1 MENRAAAEAYLDY
14 SSSAA
19 AAVESESLR
28 RSWQRRSNFEPE
40 RPRNFELSRNNPR
53 IAARVMKMSVNGG
66 GATVSASTV
75 GGPPPP
81 SPVVLNGV
89 GAVPSSTAT
98 GSSTAT
104 STSQPQSP
112 QHNQTSPPPLP
123 LGHNGPL
130 WDVGGGGIG
139 GGGGSGAP
147 SLTSLSRLNS
157 MECWDYTIELECLRG
172 PEGKGFVW
180 V

>member
-1 MENRAAAEAYLDY
+1 MRPPKPTWIT
-14 SSSAA
+14 

-28 RSWQRRSNFEPE
+28 RSWQRRSNFKPE
-40 RPRNFELSRNNPR
+40 RPRNFELSTNLR

-66 GATVSASTV
+66 GATVSAPAV

-81 SPVVLNGV
+81 AAVVLNGI

-98 GSSTAT
+98 GSTST